1 MAAQIRLKELAEALG
16 LSRATVSRALNG
28 FPEVNKET
36 KARVAEAAERL
47 GYRPN
52 PVARRLATGR
62 AGAIGVVFP
71 PKANLLLDPHFMEFL
86 VGVVSHCTEKG
97 VMLALSGAET
107 TGDDLQTYRN
117 LAASGQIDG
126 VILSGP
132 LVEDPRVPL
141 LIDLGLPFVL
151 HGRTRTET
159 PYPFMDID
167 NRGAFNAQAAHVIA
181 HGHQRVVLLNGLT
194 DYTFAQHR
202 LDGYRQAFADAG
214 LTPDPRLIFSASM
227 SEENGYRQTREAL
240 TETPRPTAFLCSSM
254 VEALGCL
261 RALRDCSLRVPEDI
275 SVVAH
280 DDGLPAVDP
289 AGLNPPLT
297 TSSSSIR
304 AAGVRVAEH
313 LLALLGGATPQGI
326 QEVWPVPLVH
336 RASVAAPGSD
346 QGFSR

>member
-1 MAAQIRLKELAEALG
+1 
-16 LSRATVSRALNG
+16 
-28 FPEVNKET
+28 
-36 KARVAEAAERL
+36 
-47 GYRPN
+47 
-52 PVARRLATGR
+52 
-62 AGAIGVVFP
+62 
-71 PKANLLLDPHFMEFL
+71 
-86 VGVVSHCTEKG
+86 
-97 VMLALSGAET
+97 
-107 TGDDLQTYRN
+107 
-117 LAASGQIDG
+117 
-126 VILSGP
+126 
-132 LVEDPRVPL
+132 
-141 LIDLGLPFVL
+141 
-151 HGRTRTET
+151 
-159 PYPFMDID
+159 MDID

>member
-1 MAAQIRLKELAEALG
+1 MAGQIRLKELADALG
-16 LSRATVSRALNG
+16 LSRTTVSRALNG
-28 FPEVNKET
+28 FPEVNAET

-86 VGVVSHCTEKG
+86 VGVVSLCTERG

-132 LVEDPRVPL
+132 LVRDPRVPL
-141 LIDLGLPFVL
+141 LTDLGLPFVL
-151 HGRTRTET
+151 HGRTLADA
-159 PYPFMDID
+159 PYAFMDID
-167 NRGAFNAQAAHVIA
+167 NRGAFYAQTACAIA
-181 HGHQRVVLLNGLT
+181 QGHRHIALLNGLT
-194 DYTFAQHR
+194 LYTFAQHR
-202 LDGYRQAFADAG
+202 LEGYCAALADAG
-214 LTPDPRLIFSASM
+214 LTPNPNLIFSASM
-227 SEENGYRQTREAL
+227 SEESGYRQTREAL
-240 TETPRPTAFLCSSM
+240 ERTPKPTAFLCSSM

-261 RALRDCSLRVPEDI
+261 RALRDSDLRVPEDI
-275 SVVAH
+275 SVLAH
-280 DDGLPAVDP
+280 DDGIPAVDP

-297 TSSSSIR
+297 TSFSSIR
-304 AAGVRVAEH
+304 AAGVQVADH
-313 LLALLGGATPQGI
+313 LLALLEGAPI
-326 QEVWPVPLVH
+326 SSVQEVWPVQLVQ
-336 RASVAAPGSD
+336 RASVSAPSTGNSD
-346 QGFSR
+346 